1 MRNLLAGP
9 AAFAAVLLLAP
20 APAHAAVPAP
30 CIAKSG
36 SDASETREDSSVDD
50 GEIRWTA
57 STKYRAEY
65 NHANRAWSYPGARIR
80 IAPDA
85 ATTVNDRNY
94 EDFSD
99 ARSSAAGVWSRRPG
113 PAATDLIRFNK
124 ARMDTY
130 DPATRR
136 MVAAHELGHALGLCH
151 KSGSDTNAV
160 KSVMWPDVAQYP
172 DVPTDVDKANL
183 KKLWG

>member
-1 MRNLLAGP
+1 MRNLAAGL
-9 AAFAAVLLLAP
+9 AAFAAVLLVAP
-20 APAHAAVPAP
+20 VPARAAAAAP

-36 SDASETREDSSVDD
+36 SDATETREDSSVDE

-57 STKYRAEY
+57 STKYKAEY
-65 NHANRAWSYPGARIR
+65 QHANGAWSYSGAKIR
-80 IAPDA
+80 IAPDS
-85 ATTVNDRNY
+85 ATTVNDLNY

-99 ARSSAAGVWSRRPG
+99 AKNAAAGVWSRHPG
-113 PAATDLIRFNK
+113 PAATDLIRFNR
-124 ARMDTY
+124 ARMDTF

-151 KSGSDTNAV
+151 KSGSGKSAV
-160 KSVMWPDVAQYP
+160 RSVMWPEVARYP
-172 DVPTDVDKANL
+172 DVPTDVDKANY